1 METTLKISVV
11 IPTHKTRERTLQ
23 CLAALWLC
31 NPQPDE
37 VIVVDDGSADN
48 TAHSVLRKYPRH
60 IVVRLPKKG
69 GFAAAANH
77 GMARASGD
85 LLFLLDNRTEVA
97 PPAIGSIR
105 RAFGESSDLGVAG
118 ASLRHP
124 RGGPQWS
131 GGRLPSSLWCFAIAS
146 GLPSLLERSKAWR
159 RMRSMAGFRKSS
171 VDWVSGAAMVTRR
184 SIWQQIGPFD
194 PGYQVR
200 GQYLDFCVRAAG
212 AGWNVAILPEFEAV
226 YPSNDPTIAYN
237 LKSGWSEDELMW
249 TDLLRFAG
257 KRNGSAGARQ
267 SGRALRMGGRLR
279 VIGRQMAAPLVPREH
294 KQEWQADTAAYLEAL
309 RTIGRPVAEKR
320 PTAS

>member
-1 METTLKISVV
+1 
-11 IPTHKTRERTLQ
+11 
-23 CLAALWLC
+23 
-31 NPQPDE
+31 
-37 VIVVDDGSADN
+37 
-48 TAHSVLRKYPRH
+48 
-60 IVVRLPKKG
+60 
-69 GFAAAANH
+69 
-77 GMARASGD
+77 
-85 LLFLLDNRTEVA
+85 
-97 PPAIGSIR
+97 
-105 RAFGESSDLGVAG
+105 
-118 ASLRHP
+118 
-124 RGGPQWS
+124 
-131 GGRLPSSLWCFAIAS
+131 
-146 GLPSLLERSKAWR
+146 
-159 RMRSMAGFRKSS
+159 MAGFRKSS